1 MNIDEC
7 EGRTCSVAVTV
18 KLISGKWKPV
28 ILYYLLDGKL
38 RFNELQ
44 SRLSGITHRAL
55 TLQLRELEKDGL
67 VSRTIYPVIPPKV
80 EYQLTDLGHS
90 MKAIILAMY
99 DWGSDYQKMQAK
111 NTPVSKE
118 V

>member
-1 MNIDEC
+1 MKVDEC
-7 EGRTCSVAVTV
+7 EGLTCSVTVTV

-90 MKAIILAMY
+90 MKGIILAMY
-99 DWGSDYQKMQAK
+99 DWGLDYQKMQAK
-111 NTPVSKE
+111 KIPFSKE